1 MSFIE
6 KAWQKNSLWLWLLWP
21 LSQVFRLLSGLRRW
35 GFKVGLLSSE
45 RLVVPVIVVGN
56 ISVGGNGKT
65 PVVIAIAEYLLAQG
79 YQPGVLSRGYGGTCS
94 VFPHFITSTC
104 PAALVGDEPALIKGR
119 LDIPVVIDP
128 DRVRGGKHLAQSCDV
143 IICDDGL
150 QHYRLQRDIEIVVM
164 DERRQGNGHLLPMG
178 PLREGSWRLTS
189 VDYLV
194 VNNSPAQSEREI
206 EMQLLPGSITPVAS
220 VETVSVPSSFTKAI
234 AAIGNPQRFFQYLL
248 DNGFRIE
255 KTQAF
260 PDHHRYQPEE
270 LDAQTTLLMTEKD
283 AVKCKTF
290 AAPSWFYLPISAQF
304 NKDFLGRLQNSL
316 KASIA
321 KKNNL

>member
-6 KAWQKNSLWLWLLWP
+6 KAWQKNSTWLWLLWP
-21 LSQVFRLLSGLRRW
+21 VSQLFRLLSGLRRW

-45 RLVVPVIVVGN
+45 RLSVPVLVVGN

-65 PVVIAIAEYLLAQG
+65 PVVIAIAEYLKAQG

-94 VFPHFITSTC
+94 VFPHLLTHTC
-104 PAALVGDEPALIKGR
+104 NADLVGDEPALIKGR

-128 DRVRGGKHLAQSCDV
+128 DRVRGGKCLAQTCDV

-164 DERRQGNGHLLPMG
+164 DERRQGNGYLLPMG
-178 PLREGSWRLTS
+178 PLREGPWRLTS

-194 VNNSPAQSEREI
+194 VNNSSAQSEQEI

-220 VETVSVPSSFTKAI
+220 VATVSVPSTFSKAI

-248 DNGFRIE
+248 DNGFMIDT
-255 KTQAF
+255 TQAF

-270 LDAQTTLLMTEKD
+270 LDAQATLLMTEKD
-283 AVKCKTF
+283 AVKCRPF
-290 AAPSWFYLPISAQF
+290 ASPNWFYLPISARF
-304 NKDFLGRLQNSL
+304 NKDFLVRLHHSL

-321 KKNNL
+321 KNNNI

>member
-1 MSFIE
+1 
-6 KAWQKNSLWLWLLWP
+6 
-21 LSQVFRLLSGLRRW
+21 
-35 GFKVGLLSSE
+35 
-45 RLVVPVIVVGN
+45 
-56 ISVGGNGKT
+56 
-65 PVVIAIAEYLLAQG
+65 
-79 YQPGVLSRGYGGTCS
+79 
-94 VFPHFITSTC
+94 
-104 PAALVGDEPALIKGR
+104 
-119 LDIPVVIDP
+119 
-128 DRVRGGKHLAQSCDV
+128 
-143 IICDDGL
+143 
-150 QHYRLQRDIEIVVM
+150 
-164 DERRQGNGHLLPMG
+164 
-178 PLREGSWRLTS
+178 
-189 VDYLV
+189 
-194 VNNSPAQSEREI
+194 
-206 EMQLLPGSITPVAS
+206 
-220 VETVSVPSSFTKAI
+220 
-234 AAIGNPQRFFQYLL
+234 LL